1 MKLDK
6 KEIKHLAD
14 LAKLQLSKEEIATYA
29 DQLTDVLDFVD
40 KINKLDLRKI
50 KESLTG
56 VDESDIVPPR
66 PDQVEESDSDTIK
79 QASELE
85 DNYLL
90 TPNVF
95 DK

>member
-6 KEIKHLAD
+6 KQVKHLAD
-14 LAKLQLSKEEIATYA
+14 LAKLQLTAEEVTIYSE
-29 DQLTDVLDFVD
+29 QLTDVLDFVD
-40 KINKLDLRKI
+40 KINKLDLNKI

-56 VDESDIVPPR
+56 VNESDIVPPR
-66 PDQVEESDSDTIK
+66 PDQVEESDPEVIQ

-85 DNYLL
+85 DNYLVA
-90 TPNVF
+90 PNVF

>member
-6 KEIKHLAD
+6 KQVKHLAN
-14 LAKLQLSKEEIATYA
+14 LAKLQLSAEEIDIYS
-29 DQLTDVLDFVD
+29 DQLTDVLGYVD
-40 KINKLDLRKI
+40 KINKLDLDKI

-66 PDQVEESDSDTIK
+66 PDIVEDSQSEVIQ

-85 DNYLL
+85 DNYLVA
-90 TPNVF
+90 PHVF

>member
-1 MKLDK
+1 MDEGNSKL
-6 KEIKHLAD
+6 
-14 LAKLQLSKEEIATYA
+14 
-29 DQLTDVLDFVD
+29 FVFLNIFVE
-40 KINKLDLRKI
+40 KINKLDLEKI

-66 PDQVEESDSDTIK
+66 PDQVKESDPDTIK

-85 DNYLL
+85 DNYLVA
-90 TPNVF
+90 PNVF

>member
-14 LAKLQLSKEEIATYA
+14 LAKLQLTSEEIATYA

-40 KINKLDLRKI
+40 KINKLDLKKI

-66 PDQVEESDSDTIK
+66 PDQVEESDPEVIK
-79 QASELE
+79 QASELRE
-85 DNYLL
+85 NYLVA
-90 TPNVF
+90 PNVF